1 MNFSFVIKS
10 IFLAMFAL
18 VLVFAL
24 NLISSQKYMNNSNNF
39 GVKNTV
45 KESLNIGE
53 LRVSGVVTFNDDM
66 LIESTVTN
74 YIRNN
79 NITGDVDFEIAVNN
93 NVVTIKVIQ
102 KSELLG
108 NVGNIIDIFS
118 YEVKKQ

>member
-53 LRVSGVVTFNDDM
+53 LRVSGVVTFDDDM
-66 LIESTVTN
+66 LIESTVNN
-74 YIRNN
+74 YIKNN

-93 NVVTIKVIQ
+93 NTVTVKVIQ
-102 KSELLG
+102 KTDLLG

-118 YEVKKQ
+118 YEVRK

>member
-10 IFLAMFAL
+10 IFLSMFAL
-18 VLVFAL
+18 VIIFSL

-53 LRVSGVVTFNDDM
+53 LRVSGVVTFDDDM
-66 LIESTVTN
+66 LIESTVAN
-74 YIRNN
+74 YIKNN

-93 NVVTIKVIQ
+93 NIVTIKVIQ

-108 NVGNIIDIFS
+108 NVGNIVDIFS
-118 YEVKKQ
+118 YEVRK

>member
-53 LRVSGVVTFNDDM
+53 LRVSGVVTFDDDM
-66 LIESTVTN
+66 LIESTVNN
-74 YIRNN
+74 YIKNN
-79 NITGDVDFEIAVNN
+79 NITGDVDFEIAVNDN
-93 NVVTIKVIQ
+93 TITVKVIQ
-102 KSELLG
+102 KSNLLG
-108 NVGNIIDIFS
+108 NAGNIIDIFS
-118 YEVKKQ
+118 YEVKK

>member
-53 LRVSGVVTFNDDM
+53 LRVSGVVTFDDDM
-66 LIESTVTN
+66 LIESTLYN
-74 YIRNN
+74 YINNN
-79 NITGDVDFEIAVNN
+79 NITGDVDFEIAINN
-93 NVVTIKVIQ
+93 NIVTIKIVKKSDFMDNVANVID
-102 KSELLG
+102 
-108 NVGNIIDIFS
+108 VFS
-118 YEVKKQ
+118 YEVRK

>member
-53 LRVSGVVTFNDDM
+53 LRVSGVVTFDDDM
-66 LIESTVTN
+66 LIESTVAN
-74 YIRNN
+74 YIKNN

-93 NVVTIKVIQ
+93 NTVTVKVIQ
-102 KSELLG
+102 KSDLLG
-108 NVGNIIDIFS
+108 NAGNIIDIFS
-118 YEVKKQ
+118 YEVRK

>member
-1 MNFSFVIKS
+1 MNFSSVIKS

-53 LRVSGVVTFNDDM
+53 LRVSGVVTFDDDM
-66 LIESTVTN
+66 LIESTVAN
-74 YIRNN
+74 YIKNN

-93 NVVTIKVIQ
+93 NTVTVKVIQ
-102 KSELLG
+102 KSDLLG
-108 NVGNIIDIFS
+108 NAGNIIDIFS
-118 YEVKKQ
+118 YEVRK

>member
-1 MNFSFVIKS
+1 
-10 IFLAMFAL
+10 MFAL

-53 LRVSGVVTFNDDM
+53 LRVSGVVTFDDDM
-66 LIESTVTN
+66 LIESTVAN
-74 YIRNN
+74 YIKNN

-93 NVVTIKVIQ
+93 NTVTVKVIQ
-102 KSELLG
+102 KSDLLG
-108 NVGNIIDIFS
+108 NAGNIIDIFS
-118 YEVKKQ
+118 YEVRK

>member
-18 VLVFAL
+18 VLVFSL
-24 NLISSQKYMNNSNNF
+24 NLISSQKYVNNSNNF

-53 LRVSGVVTFNDDM
+53 LRVSGVVTFDDDM
-66 LIESTVTN
+66 LIESTVNN
-74 YIRNN
+74 YIKNN

-93 NVVTIKVIQ
+93 STVTVKVLQ
-102 KSELLG
+102 KSDLLG
-108 NVGNIIDIFS
+108 NAGNIIDIFS
-118 YEVKKQ
+118 YEVRK

>member
-18 VLVFAL
+18 VLVFSL
-24 NLISSQKYMNNSNNF
+24 NLISTQKYMNNSNNF

-53 LRVSGVVTFNDDM
+53 LRVSGVATFDDDM
-66 LIESTVTN
+66 LIESTVSN

-93 NVVTIKVIQ
+93 NVVTVKVIQ
-102 KSELLG
+102 KSDLLG
-108 NVGNIIDIFS
+108 SAGNIIDIFS
-118 YEVKKQ
+118 YEVRK